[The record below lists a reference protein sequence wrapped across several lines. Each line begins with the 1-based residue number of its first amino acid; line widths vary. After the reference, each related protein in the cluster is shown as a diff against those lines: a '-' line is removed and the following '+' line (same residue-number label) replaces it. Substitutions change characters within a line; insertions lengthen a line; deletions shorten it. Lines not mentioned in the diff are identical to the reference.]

1 MMESNLQICTIYSNE
16 FLLLLLLLHII
27 LLRILILDVNDAD
40 RGVVWEEVS
49 TSNNRTIR
57 ATFNFL

>member
-1 MMESNLQICTIYSNE
+1 MMEPNLQICTIYSNE
-16 FLLLLLLLHII
+16 FFLLLVNIIFFRI
-27 LLRILILDVNDAD
+27 LLLDVNDAD

-57 ATFNFL
+57 ATVNFL

>member
-16 FLLLLLLLHII
+16 FLLLFVHII
-27 LLRILILDVNDAD
+27 FLWILNLDVNDAD

-57 ATFNFL
+57 ASVNFL

>member
-16 FLLLLLLLHII
+16 FLLLLVHII
-27 LLRILILDVNDAD
+27 FLRILILDVNDAD

-57 ATFNFL
+57 ASVNFL